1 MFDFHYRIEIYT
13 PEPKRVYGYYTLPV
27 LVDDDVAIDSS
38 GKGPNNFMPTI
49 AVNRNGVV
57 GVGWY
62 DRRDFLKTSCAVA
75 SGSLALHA
83 AFTQAAEPGERRLKK
98 AVKLS
103 MVSGKESLVEKF
115 KMLKEAGFE
124 GIDIDQRVE
133 HDDVRRA
140 REESGLIVHGVVDYD
155 HWKLPLSHPDPK
167 VRAAGLETLKTS
179 LRDSKVYGGT
189 TVLLVVGI
197 VNKEISYADAYQR
210 TQEEIRKVLPLAKEL
225 EIKIAFEN
233 VWNMFLLSP
242 LEFAR
247 YIDEFESPWV
257 GAYFDIGNVVNYG
270 WPEQWIRVLGKR
282 ILKVDVK
289 EYSRKLRD
297 EKGPY
302 KGFEAELGEGDCDWP
317 AVLAALDEV
326 GYHGWGT
333 AEVRGGDRDRL
344 KEISRRMD
352 RILTLK

>member
-1 MFDFHYRIEIYT
+1 M
-13 PEPKRVYGYYTLPV
+13 L
-27 LVDDDVAIDSS
+27 DS
-38 GKGPNNFMPTI
+38 I
-49 AVNRNGVV
+49 
-57 GVGWY
+57 
-62 DRRDFLKTSCAVA
+62 DRRDFLKTSCTVA
-75 SGSLALHA
+75 AGTLALQHVS
-83 AFTQAAEPGERRLKK
+83 TKAAESGGLRLKK

-103 MVSGKESLVEKF
+103 MVPGKESLVEKF
-115 KMLKEAGFE
+115 KMLKEVGFE

-140 REESGLIVHGVVDYD
+140 REESGLVVHGVVDYD

-167 VRAAGLETLKTS
+167 VRAAGIETLKTS
-179 LRDSKVYGGT
+179 LNDAKAYGGT

-210 TQEEIRKVLPLAKEL
+210 TQEEIRKVIPLAKEL

-242 LEFAR
+242 LEFGR
-247 YIDEFESPWV
+247 YIDDFESPWV

-289 EYSRKLRD
+289 EYSRKIRD

-302 KGFEAELGEGDCDWP
+302 KGFDAELGEGDCDWP

-333 AEVRGGDRDRL
+333 AEVRGGDRERL
-344 KEISRRMD
+344 AEISRRMD
-352 RILTLK
+352 RILK

>member
-1 MFDFHYRIEIYT
+1 MET
-13 PEPKRVYGYYTLPV
+13 TMP
-27 LVDDDVAIDSS
+27 DS
-38 GKGPNNFMPTI
+38 I
-49 AVNRNGVV
+49 
-57 GVGWY
+57 
-62 DRRDFLKTSCAVA
+62 DRRDFLKSSCALAAAALAVPAA
-75 SGSLALHA
+75 SAL
-83 AFTQAAEPGERRLKK
+83 AAESSDRRLKK

-103 MVSGKESLVEKF
+103 MVQGSASLVEKF
-115 KMLKEAGFE
+115 KMLKELGFD

-140 REESGLIVHGVVDYD
+140 REESRLVVHGVVDYD

-167 VRAAGLETLKTS
+167 VRAQGLEVLKTS

-197 VNKEISYADAYQR
+197 VNKEISYADAWQR
-210 TQEEIRKVLPLAKEL
+210 TQLEIRKALPLAQEL
-225 EIKIAFEN
+225 GIRIAFEN

-270 WPEQWIRVLGKR
+270 WPEQWIRILGKR

-289 EYSRKLRD
+289 EYSRAIRD
-297 EKGPY
+297 QKGPGA
-302 KGFEAELGEGDCDWP
+302 GFNVELGEGDCDWP

-326 GYHGWGT
+326 GYRGWGT

-344 KEISRRMD
+344 AEISRRMD
-352 RILTLK
+352 QVLALK

>member
-1 MFDFHYRIEIYT
+1 MAGLCRSTLLRCAIEDARPDAQT
-13 PEPKRVYGYYTLPV
+13 FFEELFM
-27 LVDDDVAIDSS
+27 LDS
-38 GKGPNNFMPTI
+38 I
-49 AVNRNGVV
+49 
-57 GVGWY
+57 
-62 DRRDFLKTSCAVA
+62 DRREFLRSSTAVA
-75 SGSLALHA
+75 AGTLAFHA
-83 AFTQAAEPGERRLKK
+83 APTKAAESGALRLRK

-103 MVSGKESLVEKF
+103 MVSGTEPLVDKF
-115 KMLKEAGFE
+115 KMLKELGFE

-179 LRDSKVYGGT
+179 LHDAKSYGGT

-210 TQEEIRKVLPLAKEL
+210 TQEEIRKVLPLAKDL

-270 WPEQWIRVLGKR
+270 WPEQWVRV
-282 ILKVDVK
+282 
-289 EYSRKLRD
+289 
-297 EKGPY
+297 
-302 KGFEAELGEGDCDWP
+302 
-317 AVLAALDEV
+317 
-326 GYHGWGT
+326 
-333 AEVRGGDRDRL
+333 
-344 KEISRRMD
+344 
-352 RILTLK
+352 